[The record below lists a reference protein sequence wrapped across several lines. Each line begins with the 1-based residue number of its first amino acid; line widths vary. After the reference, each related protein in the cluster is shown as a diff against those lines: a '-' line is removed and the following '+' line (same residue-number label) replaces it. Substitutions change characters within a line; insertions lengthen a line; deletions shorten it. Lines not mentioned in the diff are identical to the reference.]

1 MPRRQTLISPKV
13 PYSSTQVGQREKDQ
27 GLGGFP
33 GPIQLTRRLIRHFA
47 PKTYGRM
54 GRTLTIMPT
63 QTLEHVTD
71 NRRWLPS
78 GVKELVIGRNSDFNT
93 DELTDEQLEELGGL
107 EYVSN
112 LQS

>member
-1 MPRRQTLISPKV
+1 
-13 PYSSTQVGQREKDQ
+13 
-27 GLGGFP
+27 
-33 GPIQLTRRLIRHFA
+33 
-47 PKTYGRM
+47 
-54 GRTLTIMPT
+54 MPT

-107 EYVSN
+107 EYVFN